1 MGFEITKIIS
11 SYFQSFQLLMNNSIA
26 PRHIFMLKRI
36 YERNFFDRK
45 PLNSESL
52 HSYAPIDPGKILADI
67 KFFFPLFSVFSN
79 FTCSKDIRSFP
90 KKNQFY
96 SSWGLNSVDSGNFH
110 QNYLHSQCWNI
121 DNNFVGVEIK
131 KCLDKCPNKVFSINR
146 SEIDS
151 NLPQF
156 NHKSHII
163 KITFDSQ
170 MRILRLI
177 WISSSKRQSNWIWK
191 RC

>member
-1 MGFEITKIIS
+1 MRFEITKIIS
-11 SYFQSFQLLMNNSIA
+11 SYFQSFQLLINNLIA

-52 HSYAPIDPGKILADI
+52 HSYASKDPGKILADI

-90 KKNQFY
+90 KKNQCY
-96 SSWGLNSVDSGNFH
+96 SSWDLNSVDLGNFH

-121 DNNFVGVEIK
+121 DNNFVEVEINK
-131 KCLDKCPNKVFSINR
+131 YLDKCPSKVFSIKR
-146 SEIDS
+146 SEIYL

-177 WISSSKRQSNWIWK
+177 WTSSFKRQSNWIWK